1 MARALFLPGR
11 FVASDGTA
19 AVFALPNQQQI
30 AKCEAYRPE
39 VERVLAAEFRRPVPL
54 RLVLD
59 DEADGRDDRR
69 AAPSGEDDVV
79 DLSELV
85 DAPPGSDRS
94 GIERLTKAFPG
105 AQLIDE

>member
-11 FVASDGTA
+11 FVAADSTA

-30 AKCEAYRPE
+30 AKCEPYRAE
-39 VERVLAAEFRRPVPL
+39 VERVLAAEFHRPVPL

-59 DEADGRDDRR
+59 DEAESGDDRR
-69 AAPSGEDDVV
+69 MAPSPEDDDV

-85 DAPPGSDRS
+85 DAPPGSGGS